1 MYTQTIIEYLK
12 KHGQLLDSEI
22 AEATGIPISEVHA
35 ALAELAA
42 QGEISKCMVTSY
54 VNGKPIEG
62 LQCRLSGHSPRPA
75 PRYGRDANPIQ
86 RNHWGVF

>member
-1 MYTQTIIEYLK
+1 MYTQIVFEYLK

-22 AEATGIPISEVHA
+22 AEATGIPICEVHT

-42 QGEISKCMVTSY
+42 QGEISKCTVTSY
-54 VNGKPIEG
+54 VNGKPLEG
-62 LQCRLSGHSPRPA
+62 LQCRLSGYSPRPA

-86 RNHWGVF
+86 RSHWGAF

>member
-1 MYTQTIIEYLK
+1 MYTQKIIEYLK

-22 AEATGIPISEVHA
+22 AEATGIPICEVNA

-42 QGEISKCMVTSY
+42 QGEISRCTVTSY

-62 LQCRLSGHSPRPA
+62 FQCRLSGHSPRPA

-86 RNHWGVF
+86 RNHWGAF